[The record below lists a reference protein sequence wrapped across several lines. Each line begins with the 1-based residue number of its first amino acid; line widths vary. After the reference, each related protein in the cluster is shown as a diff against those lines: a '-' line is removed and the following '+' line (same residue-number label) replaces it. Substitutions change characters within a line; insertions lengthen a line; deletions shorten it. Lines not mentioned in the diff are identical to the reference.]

1 MTSKDNRPIIIGS
14 RGSDLA
20 LWQANRI
27 KEEISSYYRGHIEIK
42 IIKTSGDKI
51 DDLAFSKMEG
61 KGFFTRE
68 IEDAL
73 LARDIDIAVH
83 SLKDLMTTQPQGLR
97 IGAIGYRADRRDILL
112 IREESYEQGGVIPV
126 KKGAIVGSGS
136 MRRQCQIAYFN
147 PSLEIRDLR
156 GNVPTRVNKL
166 RDGQYDAIV
175 LAAAGIKRLNLN
187 LNGLRAIFLD
197 AELFLPAPGQGL
209 LAVQL
214 RDDDPEVEYA
224 ITGLGSE
231 QARLEA
237 ELERG
242 LLAQFDS
249 GCSLPLGVCSQIKR
263 DKFRLSAVLGV
274 RNSDGVWDAPLR
286 IDITGNDIAEVV
298 DRCYR
303 GLTGGSD
310 A

>member
-1 MTSKDNRPIIIGS
+1 MTPTDKRPIIIGS

-20 LWQANRI
+20 LWQANHVKDALSINYSGRI
-27 KEEISSYYRGHIEIK
+27 DVK

-97 IGAIGYRADRRDILL
+97 IGAVGYRADRRDLLL
-112 IREESYEQGGVIPV
+112 IRKDAYEQGGVLPV
-126 KKGAIVGSGS
+126 REGSIIGSGS
-136 MRRQCQIAYFN
+136 MRRQCQIAYFD
-147 PSLEIRDLR
+147 PTLEIRDLR

-166 RDGQYDAIV
+166 RDGQYDAVVI
-175 LAAAGIKRLNLN
+175 AAAGVKRLNLD
-187 LNGLRAIFLD
+187 LSGLTPILLD

-209 LAVQL
+209 LAIQL

-224 ITGLGSE
+224 ITGLELE

-242 LLAQFDS
+242 LLARFDS

-263 DKFRLSAVLGV
+263 DTFRLAAVLGV
-274 RNSDGVWDAPLR
+274 RKDVGWDTPLR
-286 IDITGNDIAEVV
+286 VDVSGNDIDEVV
-298 DRCYR
+298 DRCHR
-303 GLTGGSD
+303 GLTTDQLS
-310 A
+310 

>member
-1 MTSKDNRPIIIGS
+1 MTPKDKRPVIIGS

-20 LWQANRI
+20 LWQANRV
-27 KEEISSYYRGHIEIK
+27 KSDLEAHYSGPIEIK
-42 IIKTSGDKI
+42 VIKTKGDQI
-51 DDLAFSKMEG
+51 DNLAFSKIEG

-73 LARDIDIAVH
+73 LAREIDIAVH

-97 IGAIGYRADRRDILL
+97 IGAVGYRADRRDILL
-112 IREESYEQGGVIPV
+112 VREEAYEQGGVIPV
-126 KKGAIVGSGS
+126 RQGAVIGSGS

-175 LAAAGIKRLNLN
+175 IAAAGVKRLNLN
-187 LNGLRAIFLD
+187 LTGLRTIFLD

-209 LAVQL
+209 LAIQL
-214 RDDDPEVEYA
+214 REDDPEVEYA

-231 QARLEA
+231 QARIEA

-242 LLAQFDS
+242 LLARFNS

-263 DKFRLSAVLGV
+263 ETFRLSAMLGV
-274 RNSDGVWDAPLR
+274 SKDDGWDTPR
-286 IDITGNDIAEVV
+286 RVDITGNDVGEVV

-303 GLTGGSD
+303 GLTS
-310 A
+310 APEA